1 MRTQL
6 YFVCYP
12 DTDHPIGGVKQIY
25 RQVELLCQCGIDAKV
40 LHEKSG
46 FRVSWFNSD
55 APVVDIDSYIEGRP
69 NAETDLIVLPETW
82 VANIPTYLTGIKK
95 VIFNQNAY
103 YTFGLEGKFDASVLN
118 FYQHPD
124 VLGVVTVSRDNRN
137 FLVAG
142 CGLADSFVHS
152 VINGIDRRLF
162 YPPEVKV
169 RRIVFFERKHFN
181 HANTVAL
188 MSRQRD
194 VLRHYEF
201 KSLGKMP
208 HEQVARELRE
218 ALVFLSCGHPEGFGL
233 PLAEAIACGCI
244 AVGYHGLAGRDFCT
258 KALHHVEYGD
268 LLGFVNI
275 LEQAVYEFEANP
287 QVVSSDL
294 LRNADH
300 LLREYSFERE
310 KEICLNV
317 WQNIVNCLNSSD

>member
-1 MRTQL
+1 MNPKVF
-6 YFVCYP
+6 FVCYP

-25 RQVELLCQCGIDAKV
+25 RQVELLCHCGIEAKV
-40 LHEKSG
+40 LHETSG

-55 APVVDIDSYIEGRP
+55 APVIDIDSYIKAGP
-69 NAETDLIVLPETW
+69 IAETDLIVLPETW
-82 VANIPTYLTGIKK
+82 VSNIPTYLAGIKK

-103 YTFGLEGKFDASVLN
+103 YTFGLEGKFDSSILS

-137 FLVAG
+137 FLVNG

-152 VINGIDRRLF
+152 VINGIDCRLF

-169 RRIVFFERKHFN
+169 RRVVFFERKHFN

-188 MSRQRD
+188 MARQRD
-194 VLRHYEF
+194 VLRQYEF
-201 KSLGKMP
+201 KSLGKIP
-208 HEQVARELRE
+208 HQQVASELRE

-244 AVGYHGLAGRDFCT
+244 PVGYHGLAGRDFCSQ
-258 KALHHVEYGD
+258 ALHHVEFGD
-268 LLGFVNI
+268 LLGFVDT
-275 LEQAVYEFEANP
+275 LEQAVLEFEANP
-287 QVVSSDL
+287 QVISTDL

-300 LLREYSFERE
+300 LLRQYSFERE
-310 KEICLNV
+310 KQICLDV
-317 WQNIVNCLNSSD
+317 WQHLINCLSSSN